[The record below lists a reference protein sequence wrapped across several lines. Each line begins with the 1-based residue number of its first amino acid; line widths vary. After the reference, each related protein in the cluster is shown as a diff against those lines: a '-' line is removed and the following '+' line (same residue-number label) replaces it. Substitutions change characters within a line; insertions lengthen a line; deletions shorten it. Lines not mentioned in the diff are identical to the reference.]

1 MGPAVPLHQGRRPRH
16 DAWCRQRSP
25 RPIAPANSSNAIAI
39 YGLNYSSYAGPGPG
53 AGGFAIYG
61 LSAKGHGLVGAT
73 ASAGGAAV
81 VGASNGVAAA
91 YAGAFYGPVIV
102 SGDLTVVGGAK
113 SAAVPHPDGT
123 YRRLYCLESPQSWF
137 EDFGTGRL
145 ECGRA
150 QVAID
155 ADFAAVVDIAA
166 GYHVFLTGYDSDAVL
181 RVRQRT
187 PQGFQVE
194 ADATLATL
202 MGRKSTELNDTFSWR
217 IVARRKDIAGERFA
231 PVTVPPEPVLPP
243 LPDWTKTEQGT
254 EPGADG
260 HSGHVVG

>member
-1 MGPAVPLHQGRRPRH
+1 M
-16 DAWCRQRSP
+16 
-25 RPIAPANSSNAIAI
+25 
-39 YGLNYSSYAGPGPG
+39 
-53 AGGFAIYG
+53 
-61 LSAKGHGLVGAT
+61 
-73 ASAGGAAV
+73 
-81 VGASNGVAAA
+81 
-91 YAGAFYGPVIV
+91 
-102 SGDLTVVGGAK
+102 VGGAK
-113 SAAVPHPDGT
+113 SAAVPRPDGT

-155 ADFAAVVDIAA
+155 ADFAAVVELAA
-166 GYHVFLTGYDSDAVL
+166 GYHVFLTEYNSDAVL

-231 PVTVPPEPVLPP
+231 PVTVPPEPILPP
-243 LPDWTKTEQGT
+243 LPDWTKTEQET
-254 EPGADG
+254 ERGADG
-260 HSGHVVG
+260 YSGHTS

>member
-1 MGPAVPLHQGRRPRH
+1 M
-16 DAWCRQRSP
+16 
-25 RPIAPANSSNAIAI
+25 
-39 YGLNYSSYAGPGPG
+39 
-53 AGGFAIYG
+53 
-61 LSAKGHGLVGAT
+61 
-73 ASAGGAAV
+73 
-81 VGASNGVAAA
+81 

-155 ADFAAVVDIAA
+155 ADFAAVVDLAA
-166 GYHVFLTGYDSDAVL
+166 GYHVFLTEYDSDAVL

-202 MGRKSTELNDTFSWR
+202 MGRKSTELNDAFSWR

-254 EPGADG
+254 ER
-260 HSGHVVG
+260 SQ